1 MERTL
6 HEKMEEHAYP
16 YIKNNKQS
24 LIYEHLL
31 PPPPPPSPPLHYSD
45 IVDLFNLNNHDVNY
59 SNID

>member
-16 YIKNNKQS
+16 YIKRKKKS
-24 LIYEHLL
+24 LIFKNLL